1 MKNQAVFVKES
12 LLPSYL
18 VVLGADE
25 LIVFGVEGALD
36 VLAANAALLAVLLQ
50 RTNITC

>member
-1 MKNQAVFVKES
+1 MDDGACI
-12 LLPSYL
+12 PSYL

-25 LIVFGVEGALD
+25 LVIFGVERALD
-36 VLAANAALLAVLLQ
+36 VLAAHAALLAVLLQ